1 MAMDLVILNACTPFL
16 LFGGSHL
23 SRANLDLPVDSFDY
37 RPVIPLRTPAYRV
50 RTGFHHF
57 DVREIHRRTPFDQCQ
72 HLFAAAHEK
81 TFSSLPIQL
90 VHFKFEQI
98 PAGNAPRR
106 SGFGI
111 QPTTRLHDACPVR
124 DQHIPPLQSF
134 GKEPV
139 FLGGVVGMGVDGIDQ
154 EFAWQTAQPGDF
166 PPLGENLSTSQ
177 RMNMAVLKYYIIFV
191 AQQRTP

>member
-1 MAMDLVILNACTPFL
+1 MRVRPFL
-16 LFGGSHL
+16 LFGGSHPYPEQIWICL
-23 SRANLDLPVDSFDY
+23 VDSFDY
-37 RPVIPLRTPAYRV
+37 RPVILFRELRLIGWRI
-50 RTGFHHF
+50 GFHF
-57 DVREIHRRTPFDQCQ
+57 DVREIHRCTPFDQCQ

-106 SGFGI
+106 FGFGI

-139 FLGGVVGMGVDGIDQ
+139 LMVLIRSLPSGK
-154 EFAWQTAQPGDF
+154 TANPWRF
-166 PPLGENLSTSQ
+166 ST
-177 RMNMAVLKYYIIFV
+177 RNKFVNFNNMNMAVLKYYIIFV